1 MNRYYFDYAA
11 TTPLIPEV
19 KEAMKYAI
27 DEIYGNPSSIHQHGR
42 TAKNEVEAARKKVAS
57 LLNASLGEVF
67 FTAGATESNNTAL
80 IKSVVDL
87 GVTRIISSPTEHHC
101 ILHTLNYL
109 KSKHDIEISY
119 LPVNNKGDID
129 LDELF
134 RQLENSDKKTLV
146 ALMHANNEIGTIH
159 PIESIGHL
167 CKSLNALFLCDAAQ
181 TFGKIPIDLQALN
194 IDFLAASGHK
204 IYAPKG
210 VGILYINEDV
220 TISPLLH
227 GGAQERNMRS
237 GTENTIGIIGF
248 GTAAEKASQDMQE
261 RHERIL
267 QIRHRI
273 IDEFVNAHD
282 DVKLNGHDSDQSLP
296 NILNINLPK
305 NNKTDLLVFNLDI
318 AGISASA
325 GSACASGVEQASHVL
340 QALDPND
347 LNNSL
352 RVSFSHFTEDEAVD
366 YLIKTLNGL
375 I

>member
-1 MNRYYFDYAA
+1 MNRFYFDYAA

-19 KEAMKYAI
+19 KQVMKDAI

-42 TAKNEVEAARKKVAS
+42 TAKNEVEAARKKAAE

-80 IKSVVDL
+80 IKSVTDL
-87 GVTRIISSPTEHHC
+87 GVKRIISSPTEHHC
-101 ILHTLNYL
+101 ILHTLSFL
-109 KSKHDIEISY
+109 KKNHDVDIQY
-119 LPVNNKGDID
+119 LPVDSKGNID

-134 RQLENSDKKTLV
+134 RQLESGDHKTLV
-146 ALMHANNEIGTIH
+146 AVMHANNEIGTIH
-159 PIESIGHL
+159 PIESIGNL
-167 CKSLNALFLCDAAQ
+167 CKSQGALFLCDAAQ
-181 TFGKIPIDLQALN
+181 TYGKIDIDLQSLN

-210 VGILYINEDV
+210 VGILYINEDIS
-220 TISPLLH
+220 ISPLLH

-248 GTAAEKASQDMQE
+248 GKASEVAKLEMLEREAAILKIRNKIIQE
-261 RHERIL
+261 F
-267 QIRHRI
+267 
-273 IDEFVNAHD
+273 IDKHGHVH
-282 DVKLNGHDSDQSLP
+282 LNGHRDKHCLP

-325 GSACASGVEQASHVL
+325 GSACSSGVEQASHVL
-340 QALDPND
+340 NAINPND

-352 RVSFSHFTEDEAVD
+352 RISFSHFTSDEAVNH
-366 YLIKTLNGL
+366 LINTLNGL

>member
-167 CKSLNALFLCDAAQ
+167 CKSQNALFLCDAAQ